1 MFWKFIVV
9 FILFCI
15 SNDVNAQGLREKKPL
30 TFDELILEANHISK
44 SNAQYMKLDSLV
56 SEVTSLKNKMD
67 EKDSVIEWLK
77 NNKQIVF
84 KNTEVSNEQ
93 GYFVIVGAFSVK
105 ANALALTSKKSKYPV
120 SIYRFQHSN
129 LNYVGY
135 KVNANQNLLEVLLH
149 FRKYFVKDA
158 WILKVSTSQQ

>member
-1 MFWKFIVV
+1 MFWKFSIV
-9 FILFCI
+9 FILFSI
-15 SNDVNAQGLREKKPL
+15 GIRVNAQGLREKKPL
-30 TFDELILEANHISK
+30 SFDDLIVEANHISK

-56 SEVTSLKNKMD
+56 NEVVSLKFKMN

-84 KNTEVSNEQ
+84 KNTDVLNEQ
-93 GYFVIVGAFSVK
+93 GYFVIIGAFSVK
-105 ANALALTSKKSKYPV
+105 ANALALMTKKSKYPI

-135 KVNANQNLLEVLLH
+135 KVNANQNLVEVLLH

-158 WILKVSTSQQ
+158 WILKVSTNQQ